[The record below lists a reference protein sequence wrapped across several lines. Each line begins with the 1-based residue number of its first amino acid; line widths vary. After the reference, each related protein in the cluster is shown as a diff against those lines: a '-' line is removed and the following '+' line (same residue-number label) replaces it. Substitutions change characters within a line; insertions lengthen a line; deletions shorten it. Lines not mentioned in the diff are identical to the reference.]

1 MCDYWSRSN
10 HLSYVGKMQ
19 GKFSELF
26 KVFLVFSN
34 ISFFLWV
41 KTFALCL
48 SVFTLRRMDASFGRC
63 DFWDCFWGGR
73 GISYDWSV
81 VFKATI
87 NQSQVTPIQMIPEII
102 VPKACTHSP

>member
-41 KTFALCL
+41 KTFAICL
-48 SVFTLRRMDASFGRC
+48 SVFTLRRMDASFGHC

-87 NQSQVTPIQMIPEII
+87 NQSQVTPVQMIPEII